1 MSKRIVTI
9 SREYGSG
16 GRQVGQMVAKNL
28 GMEFYDKKL
37 IDLAAKEIGFSPE
50 LIADKEQRVTN
61 SLLYNFAMGSL
72 YGIAYPRTPKPEELP
87 LKEQIFIAQKKI
99 IEDAAR
105 RSPCVFVG
113 RCADY
118 ILKDRDDVLK
128 VFIYCDREIRRQRA
142 LAEYGEIE
150 EYIDEF
156 MHQTDKKRRIHY
168 ETFTNQKWGRRENY
182 DLMLNSGA
190 LGIDSC
196 VQLIC
201 DAAKRG

>member
-1 MSKRIVTI
+1 MD
-9 SREYGSG
+9 
-16 GRQVGQMVAKNL
+16 
-28 GMEFYDKKL
+28 FYDKEL

-87 LKEQIFIAQKKI
+87 LTEQIFIAQKKI
-99 IEDAAR
+99 IQDAAR
-105 RSPCVFVG
+105 RSSCVFVG

-128 VFIYCDREIRRQRA
+128 VFIYCDKEIRRQRA

-150 EYIDEF
+150 DYIDEF
-156 MHQTDKKRRIHY
+156 MHQTDKKAPDSLRDLHQPEVGPPGELRYYVKQRPAGNRDLRADTLRCGKVGKQSSKIKKNKSSRI
-168 ETFTNQKWGRRENY
+168 K
-182 DLMLNSGA
+182 
-190 LGIDSC
+190 
-196 VQLIC
+196 
-201 DAAKRG
+201 AAE

>member
-1 MSKRIVTI
+1 MSKRIITI

-16 GRQVGQMVAKNL
+16 GRQIGQLAARNL
-28 GMEFYDKKL
+28 GMDFYDKKL
-37 IDLAAKEIGFSPE
+37 IELAAKEIGFSPE

-87 LKEQIFIAQKKI
+87 LTEQIFIAQKKI

-105 RSPCVFVG
+105 RSCCVFVG

-118 ILKDRDDVLK
+118 ILKDREDVLK
-128 VFIYCDREIRRQRA
+128 VFVYAEKDFRRQRA
-142 LAEYGEIE
+142 VAEYGEIE

-190 LGIDSC
+190 LGIDAC
-196 VQLIC
+196 VKLVC
-201 DAAKRG
+201 DAARMG

>member
-87 LKEQIFIAQKKI
+87 LTEQIFIAQKKI

-128 VFIYCDREIRRQRA
+128 VFIYCDRA

>member
-1 MSKRIVTI
+1 
-9 SREYGSG
+9 
-16 GRQVGQMVAKNL
+16 
-28 GMEFYDKKL
+28 
-37 IDLAAKEIGFSPE
+37 
-50 LIADKEQRVTN
+50 
-61 SLLYNFAMGSL
+61 MGSEMC
-72 YGIAYPRTPKPEELP
+72 IR
-87 LKEQIFIAQKKI
+87 
-99 IEDAAR
+99 DR
-105 RSPCVFVG
+105 

>member
-1 MSKRIVTI
+1 MSKKIITI

-16 GRQVGQMVAKNL
+16 GRQIGQLVSKKL
-28 GMEFYDKKL
+28 GMDFYDKEL
-37 IDLAAKEIGFSPE
+37 IDLATKEIGFSPE

-87 LKEQIFIAQKKI
+87 LTEQIFIAQKKI
-99 IEDAAR
+99 IQDAAR
-105 RSPCVFVG
+105 RSSCVFVG

-128 VFIYCDREIRRQRA
+128 VFIYCDKEIRRQRA

-150 EYIDEF
+150 DYIDEF

-182 DLMLNSGA
+182 DIMLNSGQ
-190 LGIDSC
+190 LGIETC
-196 VQLIC
+196 VQILC
-201 DAAKRG
+201 DAVK

>member
-72 YGIAYPRTPKPEELP
+72 YGIAYREHPS
-87 LKEQIFIAQKKI
+87 LKSF
-99 IEDAAR
+99 R
-105 RSPCVFVG
+105 
-113 RCADY
+113 
-118 ILKDRDDVLK
+118 
-128 VFIYCDREIRRQRA
+128 
-142 LAEYGEIE
+142 
-150 EYIDEF
+150 
-156 MHQTDKKRRIHY
+156 
-168 ETFTNQKWGRRENY
+168 
-182 DLMLNSGA
+182 
-190 LGIDSC
+190 
-196 VQLIC
+196 
-201 DAAKRG
+201 